1 MYTTVERLRTERVI
15 IVVVRSLS
23 THVYNKREKAL
34 KRPLQ
39 ELHNAA
45 SPVGAAHT

>member
-15 IVVVRSLS
+15 IVVVMS
-23 THVYNKREKAL
+23 THVYNKKKAL

>member
-34 KRPLQ
+34 Q